1 MSNIYLRRAYPNELY
16 HWGIKGQR
24 WGVRRFQ
31 NPDGSLTP
39 EGRKR
44 YLNESGL
51 MTRRGRKDS
60 SKSEDIKAAIKNEQ
74 MRNSPYSDYKK
85 EGFKDTTPDL
95 QRVSNVKKEIKIG
108 DRDAVVGTTLKS
120 GSKDNVTMA
129 EMNRFIK
136 NISANDSRIYSQVL
150 NNVNQFDTGIGLT
163 RKPPTPSKPD
173 DFRIT
178 KSGPNAKLIGEC
190 SCDIKDVDGEYFGH
204 LAIRFDPENGKLTKM
219 SFNV

>member
-1 MSNIYLRRAYPNELY
+1 MNNIYLRHAYPNELF

-31 NPDGSLTP
+31 NPDGSLTTA
-39 EGRKR
+39 GRKR

-51 MTRRGRKDS
+51 MTRRGRKAS

-85 EGFKDTTPDL
+85 AGFKDTTPDL
-95 QRVSNVKKEIKIG
+95 QRVSNVEKEIKIG

-150 NNVNQFDTGIGLT
+150 NNANQFDTGIGLT
-163 RKPPTPSKPD
+163 GKPPTPSKPD

-178 KSGPNAKLIGEC
+178 KSGPNTKPIGEC
-190 SCDIKDVDGEYFGH
+190 SCDIKDLDGEYFGR
-204 LAIRFDPENGKLTKM
+204 LAIRFDPETGRLTKM
-219 SFNV
+219 SFIV

>member
-1 MSNIYLRRAYPNELY
+1 MNNIYLRHAYPNELY

-39 EGRKR
+39 AGRKR

-51 MTRRGRKDS
+51 MTRRGRKAS
-60 SKSEDIKAAIKNEQ
+60 SKSEDIKATIKNEQ

-85 EGFKDTTPDL
+85 AGFKDTTPDL

-108 DRDAVVGTTLKS
+108 DRDVTVGTTLKS
-120 GSKDNVTMA
+120 GSESNVTVA
-129 EMNRFIK
+129 EMNRFVK
-136 NISANDSRIYSQVL
+136 NISANDSYIYSQIQ
-150 NNVNQFDTGIGLT
+150 NNVNRFDVGTTAAG
-163 RKPPTPSKPD
+163 KSPTPSKPD

-178 KSGPNAKLIGEC
+178 KSGPNEKPIGEC
-190 SCDIKDVDGEYFGH
+190 SCGIKDADGEYFRQ
-204 LAIRFDPENGKLTKM
+204 LTIQFDPENGKLTKM
-219 SFNV
+219 SLI